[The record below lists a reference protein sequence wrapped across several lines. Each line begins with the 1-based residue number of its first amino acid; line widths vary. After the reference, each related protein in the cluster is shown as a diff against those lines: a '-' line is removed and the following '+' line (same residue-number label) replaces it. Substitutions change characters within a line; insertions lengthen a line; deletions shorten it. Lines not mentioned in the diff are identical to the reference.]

1 MKGMVISVALAF
13 GALSLGSCKMLSQLK
28 KSGEA
33 ATKAAEGAKGTQGA
47 TAPSSA
53 DEKDA
58 QLSEKLE
65 GYIYCM
71 NYETSSVYRMKGGYL
86 RDVDATKGPTGKERN
101 IYVTD
106 ISPEACIKRIDEAKS
121 KPPAMPELETAAA
134 KYETTL
140 GALAKLT
147 RTAHDYYDQ
156 KNFKDDKFAQGIAMH
171 RPLMS
176 ALDDF
181 EKADKSFEDLV
192 TKLNDGLQQRRL
204 ARLKDDPKAQLEYQI
219 AKSGDEAKQLAHF
232 AEIESLAKLDAA
244 GYQAALNQ
252 YDQTYQ
258 ALNTYIEA
266 HPAEADKVLM
276 LSIFRS
282 ASSDYLKAAKELMRR
297 KRDNKDF
304 AKEFGSPEH
313 IEGHPAQVLAKYNDL
328 VNRSNSLQFR

>member
-1 MKGMVISVALAF
+1 MKGMVISVALAL

-33 ATKAAEGAKGTQGA
+33 ATKAAEGKPGA
-47 TAPSSA
+47 AAPASSA

-71 NYETSSVYRMKGGYL
+71 NYETRSVYRMKDGYL

-101 IYVTD
+101 VYVTALT
-106 ISPEACIKRIDEAKS
+106 PEPCLKRIDESKA
-121 KPPAMPELETAAA
+121 KPPAMADLETAAQ

-181 EKADKSFEDLV
+181 EKADKAFEDMV
-192 TKLNDGLQQRRL
+192 TTLNDGLQQRRL

-219 AKSGDEAKQLAHF
+219 AKSVDEAKKLVHF

-244 GYQAALNQ
+244 AFQTALGQ
-252 YDQTYQ
+252 YEQTYQ
-258 ALNTYIEA
+258 TLNAYIDA

-282 ASSDYLKAAKELMRR
+282 ASSDYLKAAKELIRR

-304 AKEFGSPEH
+304 SREFGSPEH
-313 IEGHPAQVLAKYNDL
+313 IDGHPAQVLSKYNDL
-328 VNRSNSLQFR
+328 VNRSNGLQFRQ